1 MLPATRRVSLRTR
14 QASSRMQDYITYNVK
29 YPISRFMSYHRLFP
43 SYSVFLTSISA
54 IQEPKTFHEVQ
65 SQAVWQQAMNEEL
78 KALTENHMW
87 SVVPLPAEKQVVGFI
102 GYLRQNLS

>member
-1 MLPATRRVSLRTR
+1 
-14 QASSRMQDYITYNVK
+14 
-29 YPISRFMSYHRLFP
+29 
-43 SYSVFLTSISA
+43 
-54 IQEPKTFHEVQ
+54 VQ

-87 SVVPLPAEKQVVGFI
+87 SVLPLPAEKQVVGFI